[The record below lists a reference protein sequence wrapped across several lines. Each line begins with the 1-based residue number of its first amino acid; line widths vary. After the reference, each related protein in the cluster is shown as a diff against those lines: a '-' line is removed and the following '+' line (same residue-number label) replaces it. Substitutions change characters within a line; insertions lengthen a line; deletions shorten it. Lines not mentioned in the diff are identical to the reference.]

1 MGDFRVKLKKFM
13 KKLFAKDNKNRK
25 TIKQLEL
32 EHFILK
38 QISTNSNFL
47 KTIRWNALY
56 KLSII
61 SRKGSKTLI
70 SNRCV
75 QTINKKVFHKFT
87 NFSRT
92 VFLKLVKSGYISGM
106 RKSSW

>member
-1 MGDFRVKLKKFM
+1 M
-13 KKLFAKDNKNRK
+13 KKIFAKDRKNRK
-25 TIKQLEL
+25 TVKQLEL

-38 QISTNSNFL
+38 QISTNLNFL
-47 KTIRWNALY
+47 KTVRWNALH
-56 KLSII
+56 KLSDL
-61 SRKGSKTLI
+61 SKRSSKTVL

-75 QTINKKVFHKFT
+75 KTINKKTFHKFT

-92 VFLKLVKSGYISGM
+92 VFLKLVKSGHISGM

>member
-1 MGDFRVKLKKFM
+1 M
-13 KKLFAKDNKNRK
+13 KKLFAKDRRNRELV
-25 TIKQLEL
+25 KQLEL
-32 EHFILK
+32 KHFILK

-47 KTIRWNALY
+47 RTTRWNALH
-56 KLSII
+56 KLANMSN
-61 SRKGSKTLI
+61 SKTII

-75 QTINKKVFHKFT
+75 QTINKKAFHKFS

-92 VFLKLVKSGYISGM
+92 VYLKLVKSGYISGI

>member
-1 MGDFRVKLKKFM
+1 M
-13 KKLFAKDNKNRK
+13 KKIFSKDRQNRK
-25 TIKQLEL
+25 TSKQLEL
-32 EHFILK
+32 NHFILK

-47 KTIRWNALY
+47 KTTRWNALHQ
-56 KLSII
+56 LSNLP
-61 SRKGSKTLI
+61 RKSSKTVL

-75 QTINKKVFHKFT
+75 KTINKKTFHKFT

-92 VFLKLVKSGYISGM
+92 VFLKLVKSGQISGM

>member
-1 MGDFRVKLKKFM
+1 M
-13 KKLFAKDNKNRK
+13 KKLFAKDRQNRK
-25 TIKQLEL
+25 TLKQLEL
-32 EHFILK
+32 KHFILK

-47 KTIRWNALY
+47 KTIRWNALH
-56 KLSII
+56 KLSIMPKK
-61 SRKGSKTLI
+61 SSKTLI

-75 QTINKKVFHKFT
+75 QTINKKTFNKFT

-92 VFLKLVKSGYISGM
+92 VFFKLVKSGYISGM

>member
-1 MGDFRVKLKKFM
+1 MGDLRIKLKFM
-13 KKLFAKDNKNRK
+13 KKLFAKDQESRK

-38 QISTNSNFL
+38 QISKNSNFL
-47 KTIRWNALY
+47 KTIRWNALHQ
-56 KLSII
+56 LSNM
-61 SRKGSKTLI
+61 SRKSSKTVI
-70 SNRCV
+70 TNRCV
-75 QTINKKVFHKFT
+75 QTINKKTFNKFT
-87 NFSRT
+87 KFSRT

>member
-1 MGDFRVKLKKFM
+1 M
-13 KKLFAKDNKNRK
+13 KKIFSKDKQNRK
-25 TIKQLEL
+25 TLKQLEL
-32 EHFILK
+32 NHFILK

-47 KTIRWNALY
+47 KTTRWNALY
-56 KLSII
+56 QLSNLP
-61 SRKGSKTLI
+61 RKSSKTVL

-75 QTINKKVFHKFT
+75 KTINKKTFHKFT

-92 VFLKLVKSGYISGM
+92 VFLKLVKSGQISGM

>member
-1 MGDFRVKLKKFM
+1 M
-13 KKLFAKDNKNRK
+13 KKLFAKDSKNRK
-25 TIKQLEL
+25 IVKELEL
-32 EHFILK
+32 KHFILK

-47 KTIRWNALY
+47 RTTRWNALH
-56 KLSII
+56 KLS
-61 SRKGSKTLI
+61 SLSKRSSKTVL

-75 QTINKKVFHKFT
+75 KTINKKTFHKFT

>member
-1 MGDFRVKLKKFM
+1 M
-13 KKLFAKDNKNRK
+13 KKLFAKDKENRK
-25 TIKQLEL
+25 TIKRLEL
-32 EHFILK
+32 EHYILK

-56 KLSII
+56 KLSEI
-61 SRKGSKTLI
+61 SKKGTKTRI
-70 SNRCV
+70 SNRCI
-75 QTINKKVFHKFT
+75 QTINKKTFHKFT

>member
-1 MGDFRVKLKKFM
+1 M
-13 KKLFAKDNKNRK
+13 KKIFAKDKKNRK
-25 TIKQLEL
+25 TVRQLEL

-38 QISTNSNFL
+38 QISTNLNFL
-47 KTIRWNALY
+47 KTVRWNALY
-56 KLSII
+56 KLSNL
-61 SRKGSKTLI
+61 SKQSSKTVL

-75 QTINKKVFHKFT
+75 KTINKKTFHKFT

-92 VFLKLVKSGYISGM
+92 VFLKLVKSGYISGL

>member
-1 MGDFRVKLKKFM
+1 M
-13 KKLFAKDNKNRK
+13 KKIFAKDRKNRK
-25 TIKQLEL
+25 TVRQLEL

-38 QISTNSNFL
+38 QISTNLNFL
-47 KTIRWNALY
+47 KTVRWNALY
-56 KLSII
+56 KLSDL
-61 SRKGSKTLI
+61 SKQSSKTVL

-75 QTINKKVFHKFT
+75 KTINKKTFHKFT

-92 VFLKLVKSGYISGM
+92 VFLKLVKSGYISGI

>member
-1 MGDFRVKLKKFM
+1 M
-13 KKLFAKDNKNRK
+13 KKLFAKDKENRK
-25 TIKQLEL
+25 IVKQLEL
-32 EHFILK
+32 KHFILK

-47 KTIRWNALY
+47 KAVRWNALH
-56 KLSII
+56 KLSNLPKK
-61 SRKGSKTLI
+61 SSKTVL

-75 QTINKKVFHKFT
+75 KTINKKTFHKFT

-92 VFLKLVKSGYISGM
+92 VFLKLVKSGHISGL

>member
-1 MGDFRVKLKKFM
+1 M
-13 KKLFAKDNKNRK
+13 KKLFAKDRKNRK
-25 TIKQLEL
+25 IIKELEL
-32 EHFILK
+32 KHFVLK

-47 KTIRWNALY
+47 KTTRWNAVY
-56 KLSII
+56 KLS
-61 SRKGSKTLI
+61 SLPRKSSKTVL

-75 QTINKKVFHKFT
+75 KTINKKTFHKFT

>member
-1 MGDFRVKLKKFM
+1 M
-13 KKLFAKDNKNRK
+13 KKLFAKDKKNRETVK
-25 TIKQLEL
+25 ELEL
-32 EHFILK
+32 KHFVLK

-47 KTIRWNALY
+47 KTTRWNAVH
-56 KLSII
+56 KLS
-61 SRKGSKTLI
+61 SLPKRGSKTML

-75 QTINKKVFHKFT
+75 KTINKKTFHKFT

-92 VFLKLVKSGYISGM
+92 VFLKLVKSGNVSGL

>member
-1 MGDFRVKLKKFM
+1 M

-25 TIKQLEL
+25 KVKQIEL
-32 EHFILK
+32 DYFILK

-47 KTIRWNALY
+47 KTIRWNSLY
-56 KLSII
+56 KLSNLP
-61 SRKGSKTLI
+61 KQGSKTVL

-75 QTINKKVFHKFT
+75 KTINKKTFHKFT

-92 VFLKLVKSGYISGM
+92 VFLKLVKSGQISGI